1 MLNMLLNNVTKQFL
15 AVLFPLVTVLAS
27 IFLLFQEDYFLVL
40 GIVLLGM
47 TVDMIVDYKIKGLDM
62 NDERY
67 YLIINKGSDFAHRM
81 TYSVI
86 MVLLFIHYMYKPLE
100 AGFVLVLLLVVGYAS
115 ATLSALYMSY
125 KH

>member
-1 MLNMLLNNVTKQFL
+1 MLLNNVTKQFL

-27 IFLLFQEDYFLVL
+27 IFLLFQGDYLLVL

-47 TVDMIVDYKIKGLDM
+47 SVDMIVDYKIKGLDM
-62 NDERY
+62 NYDERY
-67 YLIINKGSDFAHRM
+67 YLIIRKGSDFAHRM

-86 MVLLFIHYMYKPLE
+86 MVLLFIHYLYQPLE
-100 AGFVLVLLLVVGYAS
+100 AGFVLVLLLIVGYTS